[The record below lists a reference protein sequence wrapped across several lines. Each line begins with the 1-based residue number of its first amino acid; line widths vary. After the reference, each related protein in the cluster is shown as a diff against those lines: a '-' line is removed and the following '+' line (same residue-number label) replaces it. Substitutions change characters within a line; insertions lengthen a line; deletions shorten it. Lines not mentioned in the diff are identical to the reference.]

1 MINYSYFYTIKL
13 NKMDKLSEKLTIV
26 LAGVLVLV
34 FAALIMALP
43 TMLLWNWLMPTI
55 FKLPEIT
62 FWQALGLIAL
72 AGCILPKTT
81 VNKD

>member
-1 MINYSYFYTIKL
+1 
-13 NKMDKLSEKLTIV
+13 MDKLSEKLTLV
-26 LAGVLVLV
+26 LAGVLILV

-72 AGCILPKTT
+72 AGCIFPKTT
-81 VNKD
+81 VKKD